1 MALQRPKAD
10 SSTDSTIPIPR
21 DEDGCTP
28 RLYDDGQARNFGT
41 KDGNADR
48 RPTAVVNGQ
57 VTSTDPA

>member
-10 SSTDSTIPIPR
+10 SSTDDTIPIPR
-21 DEDGCTP
+21 DENGCTP
-28 RLYDDGQARNFGT
+28 RLYGDGEARNFGT
-41 KDGNADR
+41 KDGDAHV